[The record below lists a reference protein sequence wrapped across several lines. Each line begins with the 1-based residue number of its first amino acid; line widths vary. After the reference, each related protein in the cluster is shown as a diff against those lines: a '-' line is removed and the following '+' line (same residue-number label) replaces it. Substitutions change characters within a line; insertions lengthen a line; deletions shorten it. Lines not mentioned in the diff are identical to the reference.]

1 MKKQP
6 GAAESGFRPV
16 AHRSAFES
24 LGGQLPIA
32 FNPHMP
38 HLSHTSLAGLNPLNP
53 LLSPLLAASFLPS
66 MAMHPHHPT
75 GSALTAVRSPGEAAS
90 NDPSTVVVN
99 DSRATPSHHSKVTRP
114 FKAYNPAD
122 PLSALQIPTG
132 SSMFGSMRANTD
144 VLLAQYR
151 HIIQQQQQCGV
162 ARTRSVDSS
171 SSSCESAGGVGPGSQ
186 TTSTTPS
193 PSQVSV
199 QKNYQCV
206 SMLSIHRFA
215 LTRRARARVSTIE
228 RVFLVPSHRQP
239 ARIIINLAEQKMK

>member
-1 MKKQP
+1 MKKLP
-6 GAAESGFRPV
+6 VSGESGFRPV
-16 AHRSAFES
+16 VHRSAFDS
-24 LGGQLPIA
+24 LGGQLPVS

-66 MAMHPHHPT
+66 LAFHPPHPP
-75 GSALTAVRSPGEAAS
+75 SALTTARQSAGDGSNSNETNGVGTGVGEARMTSSQQQKA
-90 NDPSTVVVN
+90 
-99 DSRATPSHHSKVTRP
+99 TRP

-132 SSMFGSMRANTD
+132 NSMFGGMRANTD

-151 HIIQQQQQCGV
+151 HIVHQQHQSTL

-171 SSSCESAGGVGPGSQ
+171 SSSSESAAGAGPGSH

-193 PSQVSV
+193 PSQVNSL
-199 QKNYQCV
+199 KRIISACA
-206 SMLSIHRFA
+206 MLSIHRLA
-215 LTRRARARVSTIE
+215 RLSLSPRARVRPLLNQCS
-228 RVFLVPSHRQP
+228 
-239 ARIIINLAEQKMK
+239 